1 MEAGGSAAL
10 ETSLP
15 CSPLRGQ
22 PPRLARASLWDDLAP
37 TPPAT
42 LASLNQDQL
51 CLGAGMRA
59 ATGSRS
65 AEARGSPGAGRGG
78 VRTRGATPLLVPRA
92 LAPAWQLW
100 GGLASQAP
108 PHLECPHPGASL
120 TPRPAW
126 GASGEAGN
134 LACAEQSPPA
144 LAHPVPWSPVQA
156 PPHLRGALP
165 AARLS
170 FLACPERSMPLLRG
184 PGNADTNKARPAF
197 VHPGE
202 GGECGSKATE
212 TARQATPWRRLPR
225 VLPDP
230 GRPWRGPAREL
241 GGGTPRISHLGRP
254 LRTPG
259 PGLSTAPR
267 LALFCPRAE
276 LAGPF

>member
-1 MEAGGSAAL
+1 
-10 ETSLP
+10 
-15 CSPLRGQ
+15 
-22 PPRLARASLWDDLAP
+22 
-37 TPPAT
+37 
-42 LASLNQDQL
+42 
-51 CLGAGMRA
+51 MRA

-78 VRTRGATPLLVPRA
+78 VRARGATPLLVPRA
-92 LAPAWQLW
+92 PAPAGQLW

-120 TPRPAW
+120 SPRPAW
-126 GASGEAGN
+126 GASGRRVTWPALSRALPPWHIQCLGAQCRPLPTSEGR
-134 LACAEQSPPA
+134 SPP
-144 LAHPVPWSPVQA
+144 PT
-156 PPHLRGALP
+156 
-165 AARLS
+165 ARLS
-170 FLACPERSMPLLRG
+170 FLACPERSVPLLRG
-184 PGNADTNKARPAF
+184 PGNADMNKARPAF

-202 GGECGSKATE
+202 GGECGSRATE

-230 GRPWRGPAREL
+230 GRPCGGPAREL